1 MVPTHPLLAE
11 AASWHS
17 DLVSAV
23 RNFAPFLRRR
33 PEVIPDAIGQIGPV
47 DEPGERAGK
56 GSVRNYL
63 ERPTVLV
70 RRPPRNIG
78 CGLSDED
85 GRTADGDVGGDSPHS
100 SWLNNGDF
108 DDREREDRVWVP
120 SSLSLSMLPP
130 IDSCPFF
137 PSPSINHFASD
148 LSSDPENATMTDC
161 GHLLLPRP
169 T

>member
-1 MVPTHPLLAE
+1 MNSQRTHLKALELQLVPTHPLLA
-11 AASWHS
+11 AVQSRHS

-63 ERPTVLV
+63 ERPTVFV

-85 GRTADGDVGGDSPHS
+85 DGLQMGTRDGGDSPHS

-108 DDREREDRVWVP
+108 DDRERERG
-120 SSLSLSMLPP
+120 SSLGPFSLPLDVTPDRQLSLFP
-130 IDSCPFF
+130 IALD
-137 PSPSINHFASD
+137 
-148 LSSDPENATMTDC
+148 
-161 GHLLLPRP
+161 
-169 T
+169 